1 MTHSYLVVALASCLV
16 LPLGGCQK
24 GPASTSSAQGI
35 ASDAAQTVPVVKAV
49 PRTAGTGLPSY
60 SRDPIEALDGFASA
74 IEARDWKA
82 VRRYW
87 GDNGAGS
94 GLDDAAFA
102 HKWGTLASPQVS
114 VGTGRQ
120 EGAAGS
126 LFYSA
131 PVTIVDGKRTIH
143 GGITIRRVNDVDGA
157 TADQL
162 RWHIESTTLEF

>member
-1 MTHSYLVVALASCLV
+1 MTYSYLVVALASCLV

-49 PRTAGTGLPSY
+49 PRPSATGMPSY
-60 SRDPIEALDGFASA
+60 SRNPIEVLDGFASA
-74 IEARDWKA
+74 IEARDWKV
-82 VRRYW
+82 VRGYW
-87 GDNGAGS
+87 GDKGAGS

-102 HKWGTLASPQVS
+102 QKWGILTSPHVS
-114 VGTGRQ
+114 VGTGTQ

-131 PVTIVDGKRTIH
+131 PVTIVDGTRTIR

-157 TADQL
+157 SAKQL